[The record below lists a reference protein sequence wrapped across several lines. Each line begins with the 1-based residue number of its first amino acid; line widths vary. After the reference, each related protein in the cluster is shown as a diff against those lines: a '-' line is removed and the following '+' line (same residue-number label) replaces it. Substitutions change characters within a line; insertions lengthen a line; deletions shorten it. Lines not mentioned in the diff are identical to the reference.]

1 MPTGSDIT
9 TAVEMRGVT
18 FAPEDTEQ
26 FVAVNVSQSEN
37 SVDGV
42 EQFMASLTNISAR
55 VDLGYSVATIA
66 VVMETQ
72 SKV

>member
-1 MPTGSDIT
+1 MPTWSDIT

-18 FAPEDTEQ
+18 FAPEETEL
-26 FVAVNVSQSEN
+26 FVAVNVSQLDN

-42 EQFMASLTNISAR
+42 EQFMASLTNTSPR
-55 VDLGYSVATIA
+55 VDLGERVATIA
-66 VVMETQ
+66 VVMENQ